1 MPIRIDLYTKAIL
14 TVIAGCLLTLCFR
27 TLQQPPPVA
36 AQGNALRVVI
46 AGFDG
51 TELQGGLPVQIRSAS
66 EDTIIPVTFTL
77 GGRNGNRASIPVHID
92 NDQRSSIPVHV
103 DNEFLAT
110 DVTRVSGRNIGKD
123 GIPVI
128 ASTTRTQN

>member
-1 MPIRIDLYTKAIL
+1 MPIRIDLYTKAVL
-14 TVIAGCLLTLCFR
+14 TVIAGCLLALCFR

-66 EDTIIPVTFTL
+66 ENTIIPVTFTL
-77 GGRNGNRASIPVHID
+77 GGRSGQRASIPVHID

-103 DNEFLAT
+103 DNEIMPT
-110 DVTRVSGRNIGKD
+110 DVVRISGRNIGKD

>member
-14 TVIAGCLLTLCFR
+14 TVIAGCLLILCFR

-66 EDTIIPVTFTL
+66 ENTIIPVTFSF
-77 GGRNGNRASIPVHID
+77 GGRAGQRGSIPVHID
-92 NDQRSSIPVHV
+92 NDQQSVIPVHV
-103 DNEFLAT
+103 DNEVLPAN
-110 DVTRVSGRNIGKD
+110 VTQVSGRNIGKD

-128 ASTTRTQN
+128 ASTTRTPN